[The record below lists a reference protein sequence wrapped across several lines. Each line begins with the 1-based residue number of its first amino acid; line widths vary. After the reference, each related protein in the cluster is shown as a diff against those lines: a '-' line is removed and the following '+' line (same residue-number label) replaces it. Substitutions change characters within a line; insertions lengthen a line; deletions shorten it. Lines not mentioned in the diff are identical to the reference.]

1 MENVLKKP
9 YEISIWQDYTPT
21 DNKQYYQE
29 KKLMII
35 GSNQMTS
42 HMRANNPRLVENV
55 NGTHTLTFT
64 LYSRYWDEEVGDFVD
79 NPFLPYM
86 VNERK
91 VKLKYDDKWYDFII
105 KDIEENSEERSFDY
119 TLTDSFVNELS
130 KNGFSIELDTELE
143 NNQGTIKE
151 LSKTVLD
158 GTDWKIG
165 HVDTLIQ
172 KNTEALYAVALPE
185 GTTII
190 GTDMSTLLDENPTT
204 IEITS
209 KPNITGTEVKPIVY
223 VFYSCA
229 IDNTIPMQFL
239 YREDGQYTIDE
250 DGIIN
255 NSPNYLLTSGTISVD
270 INNGAID
277 DYRGDR
283 IVQKEITKYDT
294 LTDHFVTLYEDSSQN
309 ELYMYYKNEYIS
321 PTIVTNFV
329 ANSINFTSS
338 DGWGAPSPLLLEN
351 VIYPFMYDF
360 ESYENTTFVP
370 YMRIKYNEVKPVY
383 NSGIISNATYFDKG
397 ITAGEKFVLRLKYGI
412 TTEEKG
418 KPTKDSVHRL
428 RAKIANYT
436 LDTEGNYNFDGDD
449 EILSFIGASPVE
461 ETEEDEYSGLN
472 YVYYIAE
479 ATKSVSYADLK
490 SNRNPIGLFFT
501 LSTPDSS
508 NYYFIQEAQ
517 LFLDKL
523 DSEDNMVFPGET
535 PNSCVKKKYYY
546 YYPSLNQDVLEESS
560 IVYAYVGNEKSPD
573 YTVKYDKTFE
583 KIRSITAK
591 ESNRFNLIQTLCET
605 FECWPRF
612 NIEHEDNGAIKI
624 GENGPIKTVDFY
636 EYIGKDNYSGFKY
649 GINLKSIRRSLD
661 SEQIVSKIIVKPNS
675 NEYGIDGYCDIA
687 RATEN
692 PIKENFLL
700 NFRYYIQQGLLDG
713 NEVNNDLYLYTEN
726 GKYIGYYIQLNKLNK
741 SYDEYITEYS
751 LISTELDN
759 LNASYTAFKTAYD
772 SAVEEINQAKSTIQ
786 NFCGVSY
793 ETLISNQD
801 AYSRYMDNEEIQ
813 NLIIRIQSLT
823 AQANQFQAYYTQKEV
838 QIQQQE
844 TRQEEIKKL
853 WEEILKQ
860 KDELNYKF
868 YQKYSKYIQEGSWI
882 SEDYMDDNLYY
893 LDAESVLYTS
903 AFPEIS
909 YTIDVIE
916 LSQLEGYEN
925 YNFSVGDKTYIEDVE
940 FFGYQSIDGVKTPY
954 KEEIIVSEV
963 TYDLDSPD
971 NNQIKV
977 QNYKTQFED
986 LFQRITATTQSLQY
1000 HTGEYNKTAGNF
1012 NPDGSIIES
1021 SLENS
1026 MINNSLILSNATD
1039 QSVVWDETGITITNL
1054 AKPNEIVRLV
1064 SGGILI
1070 TANGGETWSAGITGN
1085 GINTAYLTAGQIDA
1099 SRINIISGGYPSFR
1113 WDSSGI
1119 SAYKFNIDE
1128 ATQNP
1133 VYFNFNNFVR
1143 LDQYGIYGINHDSDF
1158 KAESV
1163 EQIKEF
1169 AQFGLTWDGFFLK
1182 SDHTGGDESSDG
1194 RIEIS
1199 TENDFQVIDGNEIE
1213 RIKIGLLNT
1222 TQDEAG
1228 NYTSHFGIRI
1238 SDVDGAPVMAT
1249 NDEGML
1255 WLTKKIVIGPDKALK
1270 FQNEFYEYRTQL
1282 GIIDTWKADNKSGPL
1297 YGKTEG
1303 PYSLIFEV
1311 RNEIIDGAGG
1321 EQQLAI
1327 YDNGRLE
1334 AQDAFIK
1341 GRIEADSGK
1350 IGNLDI
1356 ASLTDNLSGLTIES
1370 NTGITI
1376 KETTE
1381 GALAPSEMSFTPKIT
1396 GLDTEDAIYITWF
1409 YSTTGEEDSYVQLA
1423 VTLLGEDYNDEGEP
1437 IQGNGVLTIS
1447 SSELYTKFNPN
1458 GILYLKAAVSEQQQN
1473 YEDIEVLTLL
1483 KDANVEGLDL
1493 DTYNIQFE
1501 YPEILK
1507 YSTLDDNNNEGIY
1520 FSPENIDIR
1529 SYKGAEESGI
1539 LDNSAIDYDLYIY
1552 TQYLNFYNDSS
1563 DHWIKLNGQIKE
1575 IIYNPDTEQYVETGE
1590 LIDSP
1595 FNNYITFTTTT
1606 LFTIN
1611 ISDFYE
1617 DSQNIENINSYFYVT
1632 IGDIIAKENTSI
1644 KVKLIRKNP
1653 SEVLSINSCN
1663 LSFGT
1668 SADMASFALTA
1679 TNIQMA
1685 VREAGLIFDAE
1696 GLHVINSGFEIINRL
1711 EEFDDEG
1718 NSFVSE
1724 NTIFSVDNGQLYL
1737 EGNGT
1742 FTGSITA
1749 TDGTFT
1755 GTINATDGTLQNLD
1769 ITGLINIGDN
1779 ITINGIST
1787 EENPNVGIYS
1797 NNYSNENNT
1806 GFFISNDG
1814 SITANQLILGAGA
1827 NIQKYIRLGNAWIIN
1842 PTWLNTQLGLENP
1855 DSIITNNNLT
1865 SDSFI
1870 VVKEPITIDEGTS
1883 SIPQDLIN
1891 IKQNG
1896 IIIIGK
1902 TNGIKIDGINES
1914 ISSFNYLTD
1923 TKGWSITPTEAE
1935 FNNITARGSLKAVTF
1950 EYEPNRVQSV
1960 GSILLVKPSSAI
1972 NSIELGEIDESNNLT
1987 TLNITTETNIT
1998 INDSD
2003 FIKIGHEKFGEQLFR
2018 GQNTDIPN
2026 SIQIIIDSNLISGFD
2041 ITELIGIPVVNMGGS
2056 NSASI
2061 VINGSDANLAYPKY
2075 SLSIFENNIAQDSS
2089 GKYISSPE
2097 TKLVLGQMP
2106 SEILSKT
2113 FDIFNTTSYGLYAE
2127 NVFLKG
2133 ALISEGTNENG
2144 DMLYSGLNTNSTA
2157 EFTEEDK
2164 EFYEETGKIIL
2175 WAGAL
2180 QDSQGK
2186 IDIPNARFKVDN
2198 FGNLYANSG
2207 YFVGTIIT
2215 DATITASK
2223 IRTAEIEGYTY
2234 RDENGEI
2241 VDEAAA
2247 LLIKNASIGIQFE
2260 SDAGTVMSLT
2270 TNGMQLNNDLNVGDN
2285 FTIRKDSSL
2294 VVPIT
2299 LFSQLRENEDIT
2311 VITPNR
2317 IGFTHIDT
2325 LPDTASDYTN
2335 IIYTSHITNNI
2346 DGLSIFE
2353 NNSPIASFKSDFIKL
2368 KQNTQITGQIL
2379 SFADSQGDKIKF
2391 QTVLNDN
2398 NEIIGYDLYI
2408 S

>member
-1 MENVLKKP
+1 MENILKKP
-9 YEISIWQDYTPT
+9 YEISIWEDFTPSE
-21 DNKQYYQE
+21 DKKYYKE
-29 KKLMII
+29 RKLMII
-35 GSNQMTS
+35 GSDQMTAPL
-42 HMRANNPRLVENV
+42 RAHKPILKENV

-64 LYSRYWDEEVGDFVD
+64 LYNKYFDEEIGDFVD

-91 VKLKYDDKWYDFII
+91 VKLKYDGKWYDFVI
-105 KDIEENSEERSFDY
+105 KDIEEDSTEHIFNYS
-119 TLTDSFVNELS
+119 LTDSFINELS
-130 KNGFSIELDTELE
+130 KNGFNIELDTELE

-151 LSKTVLD
+151 LATTVLD
-158 GTDWKIG
+158 GTDWKVG
-165 HVDTLIQ
+165 HVDTLVQ
-172 KNTEALYAVALPE
+172 KNDEALYAVKIPS
-185 GTTII
+185 GTSIV
-190 GTDMSTLLDENPTT
+190 GTDMSTLLNENPTT
-204 IEITS
+204 ITIAS
-209 KPNITGTEVKPIVY
+209 KPNLTGVEVEPIIY
-223 VFYSCA
+223 VFYSSA
-229 IDNTIPMQFL
+229 MDNTIPMQFL
-239 YREDGQYTIDE
+239 YREDGNYTLDE
-250 DGIIN
+250 DGVIN
-255 NSPNYLLTSGTISVD
+255 NAPNYLLTSGTIEVNID
-270 INNGAID
+270 NGAVNGR
-277 DYRGDR
+277 RGKR
-283 IVQKEITKYDT
+283 IVQKEVTKFDT
-294 LTDHFVTLYEDSSQN
+294 LTDHFITVYEDSSKN
-309 ELYMYYKNEYIS
+309 ELYMYYENEYIS
-321 PTIVTNFV
+321 PTIVTNYV
-329 ANSINFTSS
+329 ANSLNFTNTS
-338 DGWGAPSPLLLEN
+338 GWVAPSPLTVKN
-351 VIYPFMYDF
+351 VIYPFMYTAD
-360 ESYENTTFVP
+360 YTTTNFVP
-370 YMRIKYNEVKPVY
+370 YMRLKFNEAKPIYNA
-383 NSGIISNATYFDKG
+383 GIISNASYFSKG
-397 ITAGEKFVLRLKYGI
+397 IAQDEEFVLRLKYGVS
-412 TTEEKG
+412 TDEKG
-418 KPTKDSVHRL
+418 KPAQDNSNKL
-428 RAKIANYT
+428 RAKVAYYT
-436 LDTEGNYNFDGDD
+436 LDTNGNYNFDGND
-449 EILSFIGASPVE
+449 EIISFINATPIL
-461 ETEEDEYSGLN
+461 ETEVDSQSGLK
-472 YVYYIAE
+472 YVYYRAK
-479 ATKSVSYADLK
+479 ANRSLSYTDLK
-490 SNRNPIGLFFT
+490 STKNPVGIFFS
-501 LSTPDSS
+501 LDTPDNS

-517 LFLDKL
+517 FFPYVL
-523 DSEDNMVFPGET
+523 DSENKIVFPGDT
-535 PNSCVKKKYYY
+535 PSACVKKKYYY
-546 YYPSLNQDVLEESS
+546 YYPSQNKNVVDADAIS
-560 IVYAYVGNEKSPD
+560 YAYIGNDKSPN

-583 KIRSITAK
+583 KIRSITEK
-591 ESNRFNLIQTLCET
+591 ESNRFNIIQTLCET
-605 FECWPRF
+605 FECWPQF
-612 NIEHEDNGAIKI
+612 EIDHEPNGSITI
-624 GENGPIKTVDFY
+624 GPNGPQKRVNFY
-636 EYIGKDNYSGFKY
+636 EYIGNDNYSGFKY
-649 GINLKSIRRSLD
+649 GINLKSIKRTLD

-675 NEYGIDGYCDIA
+675 NEYGIDGYCSIA

-726 GKYIGYYIQLNKLNK
+726 GKYLGYYVQLNKFNK
-741 SYDEYITEYS
+741 KYDEYILENS
-751 LISTELDN
+751 LIETEIIN
-759 LNASYTAFKTAYD
+759 LEAAYTSFKQAYD
-772 SAVEEINQAKSTIQ
+772 SAIEELNEAKNTIQ

-793 ETLISNQD
+793 ETLMADEATYKRYLGNTEVQD
-801 AYSRYMDNEEIQ
+801 
-813 NLIIRIQSLT
+813 LITKIQSWT
-823 AQANQFQAYYTQKEV
+823 TQATQFKAYFEQKDV
-838 QIQQQE
+838 QIQQQKD
-844 TRQEEIKKL
+844 RQEEIEKL
-853 WEEILKQ
+853 WKDILKQ
-860 KDELNYKF
+860 KDELDYKF

-893 LDAESVLYTS
+893 LDAENVLYTS

-909 YTIDVIE
+909 YTIDVLE

-925 YNFSVGDKTYIEDVE
+925 YKFSVGDKTYMEDTE
-940 FFGYQSIDGVKTPY
+940 FFGYVTIDGVKTPY
-954 KEEIIVSEV
+954 QEEVILSEI
-963 TYDLDSPD
+963 TYELDNPSS
-971 NNQIKV
+971 NKIKI

-1000 HTGEYNKTAGNF
+1000 QTGNYDKAANAF
-1012 NPDGSIIES
+1012 NPNGSITQS
-1021 SLENS
+1021 SLQNS
-1026 MINNSLILSNATD
+1026 LINNSLILSNATD
-1039 QSVVWDETGITITNL
+1039 QSVVWDKTGITITNL
-1054 AKPNEIVRLV
+1054 SKPNEIVRLV

-1070 TANGGETWSAGITGN
+1070 TSNGGETWSAGITGN
-1085 GINTAYLTAGQIDA
+1085 GINTSYLTAGQIDA
-1099 SRINIISGGYPSFR
+1099 GRINIISGGFPSFR
-1113 WDSSGI
+1113 WDGNGI

-1128 ATQNP
+1128 TTQTP
-1133 VYFNFNNFVR
+1133 QYFQFNNFVR

-1158 KAESV
+1158 VAKSIEDI
-1163 EQIKEF
+1163 EQY
-1169 AQFGLTWDGFFLK
+1169 AQFGLTWNGFFLR
-1182 SDHTGGDESSDG
+1182 SDHTSADQSVNG

-1199 TENDFQVIDGNEIE
+1199 TKDDFRVIDGNQVE

-1222 TQDEAG
+1222 IEKEPG
-1228 NYTSHFGIRI
+1228 VYEGKFGIRI
-1238 SDVDGAPVMAT
+1238 SGKDGAPVMAT

-1255 WLTKKIVIGPDKALK
+1255 WLTKKIVIGPDEALGDK
-1270 FQNEFYEYRTQL
+1270 YYTYRAEL
-1282 GIIDTWKADNKSGPL
+1282 GILDTWEFDKGPL
-1297 YGKTEG
+1297 ANEGAVTYSQILSIRDGTEN
-1303 PYSLIFEV
+1303 
-1311 RNEIIDGAGG
+1311 NE
-1321 EQQLAI
+1321 ENLAI
-1327 YDNGRLE
+1327 YDTGKLFAR
-1334 AQDAFIK
+1334 DAEIH
-1341 GRIEADSGK
+1341 GMIYAEGGK

-1409 YSTTGEEDSYVQLA
+1409 YSTTGEKDSYVQLA

-1437 IQGNGVLTIS
+1437 IQGNGILTIS

-1520 FSPENIDIR
+1520 FSPENINIR

-1590 LIDSP
+1590 LINSP

-1611 ISDFYE
+1611 INDFYE
-1617 DSQNIENINSYFYVT
+1617 DSQNIENINNYFYVT

-1755 GTINATDGTLQNLD
+1755 GTINAIDGILQNLD
-1769 ITGLINIGDN
+1769 ITGLINIGNN
-1779 ITINGIST
+1779 ITINGAAT

-1806 GFFISNDG
+1806 GFLISDDG
-1814 SITANQLILGAGA
+1814 SITANQLTLGAGA

-1870 VVKEPITIDEGTS
+1870 VVKEPITIDEGTP

-1896 IIIIGK
+1896 IITIGK

-2026 SIQIIIDSNLISGFD
+2026 SIQIIVDSDLISGFD

-2247 LLIKNASIGIQFE
+2247 LLIKNASVGIQFE

-2270 TNGMQLNNDLNVGDN
+2270 TNGMQLNNNLNVGDN
-2285 FTIRKDSSL
+2285 FTIKKDSSL

-2353 NNSPIASFKSDFIKL
+2353 NNNPIASFKSDFIKL